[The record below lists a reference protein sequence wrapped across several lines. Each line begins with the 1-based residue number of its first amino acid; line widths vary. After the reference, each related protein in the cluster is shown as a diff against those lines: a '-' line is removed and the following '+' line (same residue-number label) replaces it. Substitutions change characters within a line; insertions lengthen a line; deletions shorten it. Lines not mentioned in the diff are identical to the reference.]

1 MNKGLTFMAAL
12 IVLVLAVVG
21 WQASSEG
28 ESVASAREDVASARK
43 EAEAQSQEASPEPEA
58 GSTYDGS
65 EASTPDGPAGTT
77 QTKRLAVENIL
88 QVGGFG
94 CVSCQTVVAGT
105 LKKAD
110 GVEGVT
116 YEPETD
122 TYLVTVNDD
131 FGMDEVA
138 EKIRS
143 ISTEYNRRLGL
154 PDSPDWILKEV

>member
-1 MNKGLTFMAAL
+1 MSKKLTFMAAL
-12 IVLVLAVVG
+12 IVVVLAVVG

-28 ESVASAREDVASARK
+28 ESVASARE

-58 GSTYDGS
+58 GPTYEGS
-65 EASTPDGPAGTT
+65 DASTPDDPAGTT

-122 TYLVTVNDD
+122 TYLVTVNDG
-131 FGMDEVA
+131 FRMDEVA

>member
-1 MNKGLTFMAAL
+1 MTKGLTLVAVL
-12 IVLVLAVVG
+12 IGVFGLAVAG
-21 WQASSEG
+21 WQASYEG
-28 ESVASAREDVASARK
+28 ESAAAASE
-43 EAEAQSQEASPEPEA
+43 EAAAQTQKASPAPEA
-58 GSTYDGS
+58 GSAAEDGS
-65 EASTPDGPAGTT
+65 ASASDASAGTT

-94 CVSCQTVVAGT
+94 CVSCQAVVAGT
-105 LKKAD
+105 LQESD

-131 FGMDEVA
+131 FRMDEVA
-138 EKIRS
+138 EQIRS

>member
-1 MNKGLTFMAAL
+1 MTKGLRL
-12 IVLVLAVVG
+12 IAVLLGVFVLAVAS
-21 WQASSEG
+21 WQAFSQG
-28 ESVASAREDVASARK
+28 ESVVSASEVAAAK
-43 EAEAQSQEASPEPEA
+43 TQEASPEPEA
-58 GSTYDGS
+58 GSGAEERS
-65 EASTPDGPAGTT
+65 AFTPDDPAGTT

-122 TYLVTVNDD
+122 TYLVTVNDG
-131 FGMDEVA
+131 FRMDEVA